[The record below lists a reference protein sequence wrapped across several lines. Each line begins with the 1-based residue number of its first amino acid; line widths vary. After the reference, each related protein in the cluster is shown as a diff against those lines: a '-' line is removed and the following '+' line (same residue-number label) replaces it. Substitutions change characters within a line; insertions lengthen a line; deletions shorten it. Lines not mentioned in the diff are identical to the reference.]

1 MVEER
6 NDPRRR
12 IDPQDRQPWMRLA
25 GSGMELAAAVG
36 GFALLGYWIDR
47 HNGSSPWGLLIGAL
61 LGLIGG
67 FYNLIKA
74 SLSASREARELDQES
89 EEERKQP

>member
-1 MVEER
+1 MVEAR

-12 IDPQDRQPWMRLA
+12 IDPQPWMRLA
-25 GSGMELAAAVG
+25 SSGMELAAAVG

-74 SLSASREARELDQES
+74 SLSASREARELDQDADQ
-89 EEERKQP
+89 ERKRP

>member
-1 MVEER
+1 
-6 NDPRRR
+6 
-12 IDPQDRQPWMRLA
+12 
-25 GSGMELAAAVG
+25 MELAAAVG

-74 SLSASREARELDQES
+74 SLSASREARELDQDADQ
-89 EEERKQP
+89 ERKRP